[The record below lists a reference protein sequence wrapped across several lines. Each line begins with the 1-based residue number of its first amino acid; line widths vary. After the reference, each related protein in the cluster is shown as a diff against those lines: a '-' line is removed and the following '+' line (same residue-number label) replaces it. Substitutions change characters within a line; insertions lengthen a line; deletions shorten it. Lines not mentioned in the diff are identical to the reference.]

1 MKERKEYGMVR
12 VEKQTHETVSA
23 IANLARCGIGD
34 VVTEMVASIPENGIE
49 INRKRVLVVRHA
61 DGRIEV
67 NPLES
72 VEEKEA

>member
-12 VEKQTHETVSA
+12 VVKQTHETVSA
-23 IANLARCGIGD
+23 IADVARCGIGD
-34 VVTEMVASIPENGIE
+34 VVTEMVASIPDNGIE
-49 INRKRVLVVRHA
+49 INHKRVLVVKHA

-67 NPLES
+67 NPLQS